1 MDELRVLSVCGNL
14 GYGFP
19 EASLQNG
26 LAQDPHIMGADN
38 GSTDAGPYYLGSGDQ
53 LTKREQIRRDL
64 GFSLAAARKK
74 KIPYIIGSAGTAGG
88 NPHVDS
94 VLDVMHELA
103 RRDGHRFKLAVIRSE
118 MDKEFVKRAVREK
131 RTRTLGKLPE
141 LTEEMVDE
149 SVRIVGQMGLEPF
162 MTALEG
168 GADVVLAGRSCDTA
182 IYTSYA
188 AMRGFDLGL
197 AFHMAKI
204 IECGAQCALP
214 IGANDCILG
223 TLREDHFVLEPMN
236 EGMRVTPNSVA
247 AHMMYEQPD
256 PYLFYEPEGMIDLKD
271 SEFEQISERRV
282 RVSGSRFVPAETPT
296 IKIEGVRLRGYRTIA
311 VAGMTDPRL
320 LASLDEVEANVKNTV
335 ADMVRGTLSPEDYE
349 LRFIFYGRD
358 GVMGRPT
365 PVGPRPSADEPGAPR
380 EVGVVMEAIAK
391 DQTTANAVLSL
402 TRSTFLHSGFE
413 GRKATAGNLAFP
425 FSPSD
430 FEGGPVYEFHIYHL
444 VELEDAA
451 APFEVEFAQVG

>member
-19 EASLQNG
+19 KTSLDNG
-26 LAQDPHIMGADN
+26 LARDPHIMGADN

-74 KIPYIIGSAGTAGG
+74 NIPYIIGSAGTAGG

-94 VLDVMHELA
+94 VLDTMRELA
-103 RRDGHRFKLAVIRSE
+103 KRDGHRFKLAVVRSE
-118 MDKEFVKRAVREK
+118 MDKEFIKRAIREK

-188 AMRGFDLGL
+188 AMRGYDLGL

-223 TLREDHFVLEPMN
+223 TLREDHFELEPMN

-271 SEFEQISERRV
+271 SEFEQIGERRV
-282 RVSGSRFVPAETPT
+282 RVSGSRFVQAQTPT

-320 LASLDEVEANVKNTV
+320 IASLDEVEANVKNTV
-335 ADMVRGTLSPEDYE
+335 ADMVRGTLSSEDYE

-358 GVMGRPT
+358 GVMGRPA
-365 PVGPRPSADEPGAPR
+365 ADESGALR

-402 TRSTFLHSGFE
+402 TRSTFLHSGFD

>member
-19 EASLQNG
+19 KASLDNG
-26 LAQDPHIMGADN
+26 LARDPHIMGADN

-94 VLDVMHELA
+94 VLDTMHELA
-103 RRDGHRFKLAVIRSE
+103 KRDGHRFKLAVIRSE
-118 MDKEFVKRAVREK
+118 MDKEFIKRAVREK

-188 AMRGFDLGL
+188 AMRGYDLGL

-223 TLREDHFVLEPMN
+223 TLREDHFELEPMN
-236 EGMRVTPNSVA
+236 QGMRVTPNSVA

-256 PYLFYEPEGMIDLKD
+256 PYLFYEPEGVIDLKD
-271 SEFEQISERRV
+271 SEFEQLSERRV
-282 RVSGSRFVPAETPT
+282 RVSGSRFAPAQTPT

-320 LASLDEVEANVKNTV
+320 IASLDEVEANVKNTV
-335 ADMVRGTLSPEDYE
+335 ADMVRGTLSPEDYD

-358 GVMGRPT
+358 GVMGR
-365 PVGPRPSADEPGAPR
+365 
-380 EVGVVMEAIAK
+380 
-391 DQTTANAVLSL
+391 
-402 TRSTFLHSGFE
+402 SG
-413 GRKATAGNLAFP
+413 
-425 FSPSD
+425 
-430 FEGGPVYEFHIYHL
+430 GG
-444 VELEDAA
+444 
-451 APFEVEFAQVG
+451 

>member
-19 EASLQNG
+19 KTSLDNG
-26 LAQDPHIMGADN
+26 LARDPHIMGADN

-74 KIPYIIGSAGTAGG
+74 NIPYIIGSAGTAGG

-94 VLDVMHELA
+94 VLDTMRELA
-103 RRDGHRFKLAVIRSE
+103 KRDGHRFKLAVVRSE
-118 MDKEFVKRAVREK
+118 MDKEFIKRAIREK

-188 AMRGFDLGL
+188 AMRGYDLGL

-223 TLREDHFVLEPMN
+223 TLREDHFELEPMN

-271 SEFEQISERRV
+271 SEFEQLGERRV
-282 RVSGSRFVPAETPT
+282 RVSGSRFVQAQTPT

-320 LASLDEVEANVKNTV
+320 IASLDEVETNVKNTV
-335 ADMVRGTLSPEDYE
+335 ADMVRGTLSSEDYE

-358 GVMGRPT
+358 GVMGRPA
-365 PVGPRPSADEPGAPR
+365 ADESGAPR

-391 DQTTANAVLSL
+391 DQMTANAVLSL
-402 TRSTFLHSGFE
+402 TRSTFLHSGFD

-451 APFEVEFAQVG
+451 APFGVEFAQVG

>member
-19 EASLQNG
+19 KTSLENG
-26 LAQDPHIMGADN
+26 LARDPHIMGADN

-94 VLDVMHELA
+94 VLDTMNELA
-103 RRDGHRFKLAVIRSE
+103 KRDGHRFKLAVIRSE
-118 MDKEFVKRAVREK
+118 MDKEFIKRAVREK
-131 RTRTLGKLPE
+131 RTRTLGKLPD

-168 GADVVLAGRSCDTA
+168 GAEVVLAGRSCDTA

-188 AMRGFDLGL
+188 AMRGYDLGL

-223 TLREDHFVLEPMN
+223 TLRDDHFELEPMN
-236 EGMRVTPNSVA
+236 EEMRVTPNSVA

-256 PYLFYEPEGMIDLKD
+256 PYLFYEPEGMIDLKN
-271 SEFEQISERRV
+271 SEFEQLGARRV
-282 RVSGSRFVPAETPT
+282 RVSGSRFVQAQTPT

-358 GVMGRPT
+358 GVMGRPA
-365 PVGPRPSADEPGAPR
+365 ADESGAPR
-380 EVGVVMEAIAK
+380 EVGVVMEAIAR

-402 TRSTFLHSGFE
+402 TRSTFLHSGFQ

>member
-19 EASLQNG
+19 KASLENG

-88 NPHVDS
+88 NPHIDS
-94 VLDVMHELA
+94 VLDTMHELA
-103 RRDGHRFKLAVIRSE
+103 KRDGHRFKLAVIRSE
-118 MDKEFVKRAVREK
+118 MDKEFIKRAVREK

-168 GADVVLAGRSCDTA
+168 GAEVVLVGRSCDTA

-188 AMRGFDLGL
+188 AMQGFDLGL

-223 TLREDHFVLEPMN
+223 TLREDHFELEPMN
-236 EGMRVTPNSVA
+236 KGMRVTPNSVA

-271 SEFEQISERRV
+271 SEFEQVSERRV
-282 RVSGSRFVPAETPT
+282 RVSGSRFVQAQTPT

-320 LASLDEVEANVKNTV
+320 IASLDEVEANVKNTV

-358 GVMGRPT
+358 GVMGRPA
-365 PVGPRPSADEPGAPR
+365 ADESGAPR
-380 EVGVVMEAIAK
+380 EVGVVMEAIAR

>member
-19 EASLQNG
+19 KTSLENG
-26 LAQDPHIMGADN
+26 LARDPHIMGADN

-74 KIPYIIGSAGTAGG
+74 NIPYIIGSAGTAGG

-94 VLDVMHELA
+94 VLDTMHELA

-118 MDKEFVKRAVREK
+118 MDKEFIKQAVREK

-149 SVRIVGQMGLEPF
+149 SVRVVGQMGLEPF

-168 GADVVLAGRSCDTA
+168 GAEVVLAGRSCDTA

-188 AMRGFDLGL
+188 AMRGYDLGL

-223 TLREDHFVLEPMN
+223 TLREDHFELEPMN

-256 PYLFYEPEGMIDLKD
+256 PYLFYEPEGVIDLKD
-271 SEFEQISERRV
+271 SEFEQLGERRV
-282 RVSGSRFVPAETPT
+282 RVSGSRFVPAQTPT

-358 GVMGRPT
+358 GVMGRPA
-365 PVGPRPSADEPGAPR
+365 ADESGAPC
-380 EVGVVMEAIAK
+380 EVGVVMEAIAR

>member
-19 EASLQNG
+19 KTSLDNG
-26 LAQDPHIMGADN
+26 LARDPHIMGADN

-64 GFSLAAARKK
+64 GYSLAAARKK

-94 VLDVMHELA
+94 VLDTMHELA

-118 MDKEFVKRAVREK
+118 MDKEFIKQAVREK

-149 SVRIVGQMGLEPF
+149 SVRVVGQMGLEPF

-168 GADVVLAGRSCDTA
+168 GAEVVLAGRSCDTA

-204 IECGAQCALP
+204 IECGAQCAIP

-223 TLREDHFVLEPMN
+223 TLREDHFELEPMN

-256 PYLFYEPEGMIDLKD
+256 PYLFYEPEGVIDLKD
-271 SEFEQISERRV
+271 SEFEQLGERRV
-282 RVSGSRFVPAETPT
+282 RVSGSRFVQAQTPT

-358 GVMGRPT
+358 GVMGRPA
-365 PVGPRPSADEPGAPR
+365 ADESTAPR

-402 TRSTFLHSGFE
+402 TRSTFLHAGFQ

>member
-19 EASLQNG
+19 KTSLENG
-26 LAQDPHIMGADN
+26 LARDPHVMGADN

-94 VLDVMHELA
+94 VLDTMHELA

-118 MDKEFVKRAVREK
+118 MDKEFIKQAVREK

-149 SVRIVGQMGLEPF
+149 SVRVVGQMGLEPF

-168 GADVVLAGRSCDTA
+168 GAEVVLAGRSCDTA

-188 AMRGFDLGL
+188 AMRGYDLGL

-223 TLREDHFVLEPMN
+223 TLREDHFELEPMN

-256 PYLFYEPEGMIDLKD
+256 PYLFYEPEGVIDLKD
-271 SEFEQISERRV
+271 SEFEQLGERRV
-282 RVSGSRFVPAETPT
+282 RVSGSRFAPAQTPT

-320 LASLDEVEANVKNTV
+320 IAGLDEVEANVKNTV

-358 GVMGRPT
+358 GVMGRPA
-365 PVGPRPSADEPGAPR
+365 ADESGAPR

-402 TRSTFLHSGFE
+402 TRSTFLHAGFQ

>member
-1 MDELRVLSVCGNL
+1 M
-14 GYGFP
+14 
-19 EASLQNG
+19 
-26 LAQDPHIMGADN
+26 
-38 GSTDAGPYYLGSGDQ
+38 
-53 LTKREQIRRDL
+53 
-64 GFSLAAARKK
+64 
-74 KIPYIIGSAGTAGG
+74 
-88 NPHVDS
+88 
-94 VLDVMHELA
+94 
-103 RRDGHRFKLAVIRSE
+103 
-118 MDKEFVKRAVREK
+118 
-131 RTRTLGKLPE
+131 
-141 LTEEMVDE
+141 
-149 SVRIVGQMGLEPF
+149 
-162 MTALEG
+162 
-168 GADVVLAGRSCDTA
+168 
-182 IYTSYA
+182 
-188 AMRGFDLGL
+188 GL

-223 TLREDHFVLEPMN
+223 TLREDHFELEPMN

-256 PYLFYEPEGMIDLKD
+256 PYLFYEPEGVIDLKD
-271 SEFEQISERRV
+271 SEFEQVSERRV
-282 RVSGSRFVPAETPT
+282 RVSGSRFVQAQTPT

-320 LASLDEVEANVKNTV
+320 IASLDEVEANVKNTV
-335 ADMVRGTLSPEDYE
+335 ADMVRSTLSPEDYE

-358 GVMGRPT
+358 GVMGRPA
-365 PVGPRPSADEPGAPR
+365 ADESGAPR
-380 EVGVVMEAIAK
+380 EVGVVMEAIAR

-451 APFEVEFAQVG
+451 APFEVEFEQVG

>member
-19 EASLQNG
+19 KTSLDNG
-26 LAQDPHIMGADN
+26 LARDPHIMGADN

-94 VLDVMHELA
+94 VLDTMHELA
-103 RRDGHRFKLAVIRSE
+103 KRDGHRFKLAVIRSE
-118 MDKEFVKRAVREK
+118 MDKEFVKCAVREK

-168 GADVVLAGRSCDTA
+168 GAEVVLAGRSCDTA

-188 AMRGFDLGL
+188 AMQGFDLGL

-223 TLREDHFVLEPMN
+223 TLREDHFELEPMN
-236 EGMRVTPNSVA
+236 EGMRVTPGSVA

-256 PYLFYEPEGMIDLKD
+256 PYLFYEPEGVIDLKD
-271 SEFEQISERRV
+271 SEFEQIGERRV
-282 RVSGSRFVPAETPT
+282 RVSGSRFVQAQTPT

-320 LASLDEVEANVKNTV
+320 IASLDEVEANVKNTV
-335 ADMVRGTLSPEDYE
+335 ADMVRGALSPEDYE

-358 GVMGRPT
+358 GVMGRPA
-365 PVGPRPSADEPGAPR
+365 ADESSAPR

-402 TRSTFLHSGFE
+402 TRSTFLHAGFE

>member
-19 EASLQNG
+19 EASLENG
-26 LAQDPHIMGADN
+26 VARDPHFMGADN

-64 GFSLAAARKK
+64 GFSLAAARRK
-74 KIPYIIGSAGTAGG
+74 KIPYVIGSAGTAGG
-88 NPHVDS
+88 DPHVDS
-94 VLDVMHELA
+94 VLDVMRELA
-103 RRDGHRFKLAVIRSE
+103 RRDGHRFRLAVIRSE
-118 MDKEFVKRAVREK
+118 MDKAFLKRAVREG
-131 RTRTLGKLPE
+131 RTRPLGKLPE

-149 SVRIVGQMGLEPF
+149 SVRVVGQMGLDPF
-162 MTALEG
+162 IRALEG
-168 GADVVLAGRSCDTA
+168 GAEVVLAGRSCDAA
-182 IYTSYA
+182 IYAAFA

-223 TLREDHFVLEPMN
+223 TLREDHFELEPMN
-236 EGMRVTPNSVA
+236 EGMRVTPGSVA

-256 PYLFYEPEGMIDLKD
+256 PHLFHEPEGTIDLKD
-271 SEFEQISERRV
+271 SAFERIGERRV
-282 RVSGSRFVPAETPT
+282 RVSGSRFTPAPKPT
-296 IKIEGVRLRGYRTIA
+296 IKLEGARLRGYRAIA

-320 LASLDEVEANVKNTV
+320 IARLDEVEARVRDTV
-335 ADMVRGTLSPEDYE
+335 AEMTRGAPGEHE
-349 LRFIFYGRD
+349 LRFIFYGRGD
-358 GVMGRPT
+358 GPGLPLPRGAP
-365 PVGPRPSADEPGAPR
+365 PAADGPGLPR
-380 EVGVVMEAIAK
+380 EVGVVMEAIAG
-391 DQTTANAVLSL
+391 DQQAANAALSL
-402 TRSTFLHSGFE
+402 ARSTFLHCGFE

-430 FEGGPVYEFHIYHL
+430 FEGGPVYEFHVYHL
-444 VELEDAA
+444 VELEDAG
-451 APFEVEFAQVG
+451 APFEVEYAQVG

>member
-53 LTKREQIRRDL
+53 LTKRAQILRDL

-88 NPHVDS
+88 DPHVDS

-168 GADVVLAGRSCDTA
+168 GADVVLVGRSCDTA

-204 IECGAQCALP
+204 IECGAQCAMP

-223 TLREDHFVLEPMN
+223 TLRGDHFVLEPMN
-236 EGMRVTPNSVA
+236 DKMRVTPNSVA

-256 PYLFYEPEGMIDLKD
+256 PYLFYEPEGMIDLKN

-282 RVSGSRFVPAETPT
+282 RVSGSRFVPAQTPT
-296 IKIEGVRLRGYRTIA
+296 IKMEGVRLRGYRTIA

-320 LASLDEVEANVKNTV
+320 LASLDDVEASVKSTV
-335 ADMVRGTLSPEDYE
+335 AEMVQGALSPGDYE

-358 GVMGRPT
+358 GVLGRP
-365 PVGPRPSADEPGAPR
+365 GPDGPGAPR

-391 DQTTANAVLSL
+391 DQQTANAVLSL
-402 TRSTFLHSGFE
+402 ARSSFLHCGFD

-444 VELEDAA
+444 VELEDAS
-451 APFEVEFAQVG
+451 APFEIEFAQVG

>member
-19 EASLQNG
+19 EASLENG
-26 LAQDPHIMGADN
+26 VARDPHFMGADN

-64 GFSLAAARKK
+64 GFSLAAARRK
-74 KIPYIIGSAGTAGG
+74 KIPYVIGSAGTAGG
-88 NPHVDS
+88 DPHVDS
-94 VLDVMHELA
+94 VLDVMRELA
-103 RRDGHRFKLAVIRSE
+103 RRDGHRFRLAVIRSE
-118 MDKEFVKRAVREK
+118 MDKAFLKRAVREG
-131 RTRTLGKLPE
+131 RTRPLGKLPE

-149 SVRIVGQMGLEPF
+149 SVRVVGQMGLDPF
-162 MTALEG
+162 IRALEG
-168 GADVVLAGRSCDTA
+168 GAEVVLAGRSCDAA
-182 IYTSYA
+182 IYAAFA

-223 TLREDHFVLEPMN
+223 TLREDHFELEPMN
-236 EGMRVTPNSVA
+236 EGMRVTPGSVA

-256 PYLFYEPEGMIDLKD
+256 PHLFHEPEGMIDLKD
-271 SEFEQISERRV
+271 SAFERIGERRV
-282 RVSGSRFVPAETPT
+282 RVSGSRFTPAPKPT
-296 IKIEGVRLRGYRTIA
+296 IKLEGARLRGYRAIA

-320 LASLDEVEANVKNTV
+320 IARLDEVEARVRDTV
-335 ADMVRGTLSPEDYE
+335 AEMTRGAPGEHE
-349 LRFIFYGRD
+349 LRFIFYGRGD
-358 GVMGRPT
+358 GPGLPLPRGAP
-365 PVGPRPSADEPGAPR
+365 PAADGPGLPR
-380 EVGVVMEAIAK
+380 EVGVVMEAIAG
-391 DQTTANAVLSL
+391 DQQAANAALSL
-402 TRSTFLHSGFE
+402 ARSTFLHCGFE

-430 FEGGPVYEFHIYHL
+430 FEGGPVYEFHVYHL
-444 VELEDAA
+444 VELEDAG
-451 APFEVEFAQVG
+451 APFEVEYAQVG

>member
-1 MDELRVLSVCGNL
+1 MDELRILSVCGNL

-19 EASLQNG
+19 ETSLANG
-26 LAQDPHIMGADN
+26 IARNPHIMGADN

-53 LTKREQIRRDL
+53 LTKREQILRDL

-74 KIPYIIGSAGTAGG
+74 GIPYIIGSAGTAGG

-118 MDKEFVKRAVREK
+118 MDKELVKQAVREG
-131 RTRTLGKLPE
+131 RTRTLGNLPD
-141 LTEEMVDE
+141 LTEPMVDE
-149 SVRIVGQMGLEPF
+149 SVRIVGQMGLDPF
-162 MTALEG
+162 IRALEG
-168 GADVVLAGRSCDTA
+168 GADVILAGRSCDTA

-188 AMRGFDLGL
+188 ALKGYDLGL
-197 AFHMAKI
+197 AFHMSKI

-223 TLREDHFVLEPMN
+223 TLEKDHFVLEPMN
-236 EGMRVTPNSVA
+236 KAMRVTPNSVA

-256 PYLFYEPEGMIDLKD
+256 PYLFYEPEGMIDLKN
-271 SEFEQISERRV
+271 SQFEQVDEHRV
-282 RVSGSRFVPAETPT
+282 RVSGSRFVPAEKPT
-296 IKIEGVRLRGYRTIA
+296 IKLEGVRLRGYRTIT
-311 VAGMTDPRL
+311 VAGMTDPHL
-320 LASLDEVEANVKNTV
+320 LASLDVVEEKVKATV
-335 ADMVRGTLSPEDYE
+335 ADMVRGTLKPGEYE
-349 LRFIFYGRD
+349 LRFIFYGRG
-358 GVMGRPT
+358 GVMVR
-365 PVGPRPSADEPGAPR
+365 PRPDGPKSTQ
-380 EVGVVMEAIAK
+380 EVGVVMEVIAQ
-391 DQTTANAVLSL
+391 DQETANAVLSL
-402 TRSTFLHSGFE
+402 ARSSFLHCGFE

-430 FEGGPVYEFHIYHL
+430 FQGGPVYEFHIYHL
-444 VELEDAA
+444 LELEDAG

>member
-19 EASLQNG
+19 EASLANG
-26 LAQDPHIMGADN
+26 IARDPHFMGADN

-53 LTKREQIRRDL
+53 LTKREQILRDL
-64 GFSLAAARKK
+64 GFSLAAARRK
-74 KIPYIIGSAGTAGG
+74 KIPYVIGSAGTAGG
-88 NPHVDS
+88 DPHVDS
-94 VLDVMHELA
+94 VLDVMRELA
-103 RRDGHRFKLAVIRSE
+103 RRDGHRFRLAVIRSE
-118 MDKEFVKRAVREK
+118 MDRALLKRAVREG
-131 RTRTLGKLPE
+131 RTRPLGNLPE
-141 LTEEMVDE
+141 LNEEMVDE
-149 SVRIVGQMGLEPF
+149 SIRVVGQMGLDPF
-162 MTALEG
+162 MRALEG
-168 GADVVLAGRSCDTA
+168 GAEVVLAGRSCDTA
-182 IYTSYA
+182 IYAAYA

-223 TLREDHFVLEPMN
+223 ALRGDHFTLEPMN
-236 EGMRVTPNSVA
+236 EKMRVTPGSVA

-256 PYLFYEPEGMIDLKD
+256 PCLFHEPEGTVDLAD
-271 SEFEQISERRV
+271 SAFEQLDERRV
-282 RVSGSRFVPAETPT
+282 RVSGSRFTPAPKPT
-296 IKIEGVRLRGYRTIA
+296 IKLEGARLRGYRTIT

-320 LASLDEVEANVKNTV
+320 IASLDEVEASVRETV
-335 ADMVRGTLSPEDYE
+335 AEMVRGSLAPGDYE

-358 GVMGRPT
+358 GVLGRPA
-365 PVGPRPSADEPGAPR
+365 PDAANGAAPPR
-380 EVGVVMEAIAK
+380 EVGVVMEAIAR
-391 DQTTANAVLSL
+391 DQRTANAVLSL
-402 TRSTFLHSGFE
+402 ARSGFLHCGFE

-444 VELEDAA
+444 MELEDAG
-451 APFEVEFAQVG
+451 APFEVEYAQVG